1 MISVLYVDDEPD
13 LLDIA
18 RIFLEQTGEFNV
30 ETSISATAILDDAA
44 IPTYD
49 AIVSDYQ
56 MPGMDGI
63 AFLKEVR
70 KRYGDI
76 PFILFTGRGRE
87 EVVIEAINNGADFY
101 LQKGGDPTTQFAE
114 LAHQIR
120 QTVRRKKAE
129 RELFRSEERYRS
141 VVNDQTEL
149 IARFTPDGIITF
161 VNEAYRAYFAP
172 RLDLSG
178 VVGKNIREMM
188 QVKNYA
194 EVETFLGSLTRQNP
208 IREMERCFTGKD
220 QNPHRQIWSG
230 RALFGEGDTP
240 AEYQVVGQD
249 ITGKK
254 RVEEE
259 LRRKNDELN
268 ASCEQIAATEE
279 ELRGQLDEITRQ
291 QAALK
296 RSEERFRAFTE
307 NIPYFTTISDISGS
321 YTYVSP
327 SLLRITGRTREELI
341 GKDTFAIV
349 DLFGIHRDD
358 VEKIRKLGRQAIAQ
372 PGVPVTIPPFRGL
385 DKEGRTHYHE
395 GTATYLPDVE
405 GIRGIIFH
413 GRDITDR
420 IEAEEALKK
429 SEERFRSM
437 AGLPA
442 DMLFLFDKDMCLTYV
457 SPQVRAIVGY
467 DPDELRGK
475 TADFTKNTL
484 FFEDS
489 RAFDDALKRGMA
501 GETLDDLSLKIKRK
515 DGSFA
520 SVVVHAVPVMDNG
533 IFSGM
538 QIYMRDISATEN
550 SEGSLSESENTFRTI
565 FENSPY
571 PIAINSVPGARFLAI
586 NKAFVAASGFE
597 EEEVIGKTHLDLGLI
612 SLADSARL
620 IARFVAAGKIE
631 NMPLVLTA
639 KAGRRVH
646 VLFSTIPITFNNRSA
661 VLTITAEVTRLRRI
675 EEELIQKNEELN
687 AANEQL
693 LATEEELRVKY
704 DELEAKERTIRES
717 GEKFRALVENTL
729 DGILIIDFAG
739 NILFVNRAGGRLV
752 DLERY
757 EEIAGKRNVMEFVAP
772 ESREDVLHDFETV
785 ARGTDSFV
793 ALYHIITETKRQI
806 WLESIGKKIPFEN
819 SVAILLSIRDI
830 TERKRAEDALQESR
844 RMLAEAMDLAHLV
857 NWEFDVATGIFTFD
871 DRFYAM
877 YGTTA
882 QREGGPQMTA
892 ERYAEEFVHFED
904 RHLVAGEVEKAIK
917 ATSPDYVSQLEHRIV
932 RRDGAVRHIV
942 VRFGIT
948 KDAAGRTVK
957 THGANQDITDRKRA
971 EEALHTANHQL
982 NLLTGIT
989 RHDILNK
996 VSVILGY
1003 LTIAEKNCDSPKMD
1017 TLLRNMRSATAA
1029 IQSQI
1034 EFPLVYQD
1042 LGTQE
1047 PQWLEL
1053 DSILPYS
1060 YVPVTI
1066 AMNADLK
1073 GIRVYADPMLEKV
1086 FFNLLDNSIRHGQHV
1101 TEITLSSFNSSGDLL
1116 VVWEDNGIGIPA
1128 EEKDVI
1134 FDRGFGKNTGLGLFL
1149 VREVLALTGI
1159 MITECG
1165 VPGKGARFEIMVPKE
1180 SYRLDPDRWLPRA
1193 ARGG

>member
-18 RIFLEQTGEFNV
+18 RIFLEQTGEFTV
-30 ETSISATAILDDAA
+30 ETSISATAILDNAA

-70 KRYGDI
+70 KQYGDI

-149 IARFTPDGIITF
+149 IARFTPNGIITF

-172 RLDLSG
+172 LLDLSG

-220 QNPHRQIWSG
+220 GKPHWQIWSV

-249 ITGKK
+249 ITEKK

-279 ELRGQLDEITRQ
+279 EI
-291 QAALK
+291 
-296 RSEERFRAFTE
+296 
-307 NIPYFTTISDISGS
+307 
-321 YTYVSP
+321 
-327 SLLRITGRTREELI
+327 
-341 GKDTFAIV
+341 
-349 DLFGIHRDD
+349 
-358 VEKIRKLGRQAIAQ
+358 
-372 PGVPVTIPPFRGL
+372 
-385 DKEGRTHYHE
+385 
-395 GTATYLPDVE
+395 
-405 GIRGIIFH
+405 
-413 GRDITDR
+413 
-420 IEAEEALKK
+420 
-429 SEERFRSM
+429 
-437 AGLPA
+437 
-442 DMLFLFDKDMCLTYV
+442 
-457 SPQVRAIVGY
+457 
-467 DPDELRGK
+467 
-475 TADFTKNTL
+475 
-484 FFEDS
+484 
-489 RAFDDALKRGMA
+489 
-501 GETLDDLSLKIKRK
+501 
-515 DGSFA
+515 
-520 SVVVHAVPVMDNG
+520 
-533 IFSGM
+533 
-538 QIYMRDISATEN
+538 
-550 SEGSLSESENTFRTI
+550 
-565 FENSPY
+565 
-571 PIAINSVPGARFLAI
+571 
-586 NKAFVAASGFE
+586 
-597 EEEVIGKTHLDLGLI
+597 
-612 SLADSARL
+612 
-620 IARFVAAGKIE
+620 
-631 NMPLVLTA
+631 
-639 KAGRRVH
+639 
-646 VLFSTIPITFNNRSA
+646 
-661 VLTITAEVTRLRRI
+661 
-675 EEELIQKNEELN
+675 
-687 AANEQL
+687 
-693 LATEEELRVKY
+693 RVKY

-717 GEKFRALVENTL
+717 GERYRALFRNANDAITVLGFTPDGMPSRFTDVNDSACHLSGYTRDELLSMSPKDLDDPGEWAEAQEISRKILEQGSLVFERTLVRKDRTKIPVEISSHVFLFNDQKVLLSIFRNIGERKETEQALRESGVKFRALVENTL

-739 NILFVNRAGGRLV
+739 NILFVNRAGGRIV

-882 QREGGPQMTA
+882 QREGGTQMTA

-917 ATSPDYVSQLEHRIV
+917 ATGPDYVSQLEHRIV

-1034 EFPLVYQD
+1034 EFTRVYQD

-1101 TEITLSSFNSSGDLL
+1101 TEIALSSFNSSGDLL